1 MIGPRLVFTANATV
15 YDTDAIRYFDGYY
28 SLAEYEN
35 SCVRPEYL
43 HV

>member
-1 MIGPRLVFTANATV
+1 MSASKSVFTVNTTV

-28 SLAEYEN
+28 SLAEYEGGR
-35 SCVRPEYL
+35 VHPEYL